1 MDRVTPATR
10 RTTGLTRRAALAA
23 AAAVVASGARAAAP
37 VRVASKIDTEGS
49 LLGSLILAA
58 LAQHGVPTEDKL
70 QLGPT
75 RIVREALLY
84 GAIDLYPEYTG
95 NGAFFFHQENDPVWK
110 DRQAGWQRA
119 HDLDLQQNS
128 IVWLP
133 CAPANNSWAIAV
145 RQDVAKPNKL
155 VSMVDFAR
163 WVNGGGN
170 VLLAASAE
178 FVESPAALPA
188 FQAAYDFR
196 LRDAQIVTLAGGNTA
211 ATLRA
216 AAEGTSGVNAGM
228 AYGTDG
234 ALSALA
240 VVLMSDDKHAEPI
253 YAPAP
258 VVRQSVLDAYPAIA
272 LALAP
277 VFAALNET
285 TLQRLNGKIAVDGE
299 EPKAVAAAFLATLK

>member
-1 MDRVTPATR
+1 MRMR
-10 RTTGLTRRAALAA
+10 LTRRGALAGVASIA
-23 AAAVVASGARAAAP
+23 AAGRVRAAVP
-37 VRVASKIDTEGS
+37 VRVASKIDTEGA

-75 RIVREALLY
+75 RIVREALLS

-110 DRQAGWQRA
+110 DREAGWRRVR
-119 HDLDLQQNS
+119 DLDLKQNDV
-128 IVWLP
+128 VWLP

-145 RQDVAKPNKL
+145 RQDVATPNKL
-155 VSMVDFAR
+155 ATMQDFAR
-163 WVNGGGN
+163 WVNGGGS
-170 VLLAASAE
+170 VKLAASAE

-188 FQAAYDFR
+188 FEAAYGFH
-196 LRDAQIVTLAGGNTA
+196 LREGQIVTLAGGNTA

-216 AAEGTSGVNAGM
+216 AAEGTSGVNTAM

-240 VVLMSDDKHAEPI
+240 LVLMNDDKHAEPI

-258 VVRQSVLDAYPAIA
+258 VVRGKVLDAYPAIGA
-272 LALAP
+272 ALAP
-277 VFAALNET
+277 IFAALDET

-299 EPKAVAAAFLATLK
+299 EPKAVAAAFLASLK

>member
-1 MDRVTPATR
+1 MSTR
-10 RTTGLTRRAALAA
+10 LTRRGALAGVASIA
-23 AAAVVASGARAAAP
+23 AAGRVRAADP
-37 VRVASKIDTEGS
+37 LRVASKIDTEGA

-75 RIVREALLY
+75 RIVREALLS

-95 NGAFFFHQENDPVWK
+95 NGAFFFHQETDPVWK
-110 DRQAGWQRA
+110 DQDAGWRRVR
-119 HDLDLQQNS
+119 DLDLKQNDV
-128 IVWLP
+128 VWLP

-145 RQDVAKPNKL
+145 RQDVAMPNKL
-155 VSMVDFAR
+155 ATMQDFAR
-163 WVNGGGN
+163 WVNGGGG
-170 VLLAASAE
+170 VKLAASAE

-188 FQAAYDFR
+188 FEAAYGFH
-196 LRDAQIVTLAGGNTA
+196 LREGQIVTLAGGNTA

-216 AAEGTSGVNAGM
+216 AAERTSGVNAAM
-228 AYGTDG
+228 TYGTDG

-240 VVLMSDDKHAEPI
+240 LLLMSDDKHAEPI

-258 VVRQSVLDAYPAIA
+258 VVRGNVLDTYPAIGA
-272 LALAP
+272 ALAP
-277 VFAALNET
+277 IFAALDET

-299 EPKAVAAAFLATLK
+299 EPKAVAAAFLATLAHG